1 MIRRAWLF
9 IGWLGVVLALAF
21 SLGPSMLDKDSGQA
35 DKLVHLASYAT
46 LMFWW
51 AQLVVQR
58 RWRLALAVILYGIAI
73 EGLQSLTPDRQAD
86 LRDVLAN
93 TSGVLLGWFSAR
105 LLPNLPARLAA
116 LSPIRDSRL

>member
-9 IGWLGVVLALAF
+9 IGWLGVVFALAF
-21 SLGPSMLDKDSGQA
+21 SLGPSLLDKDSGQA

-51 AQLVVQR
+51 AQLVVRR
-58 RWRLALAVILYGIAI
+58 RWRLALAVILYGILI
-73 EGLQSLTPDRQAD
+73 EGLQGLTPNRQP
-86 LRDVLAN
+86 DVLDALAN
-93 TSGVLLGWFSAR
+93 STGVLIGWLAAH

-116 LSPIRDSRL
+116 LPAFRR

>member
-21 SLGPSMLDKDSGQA
+21 SLGPSLLDKDSGQA

-51 AQLVVQR
+51 AQLVVRR
-58 RWRLALAVILYGIAI
+58 RWRLALAVILYGILI
-73 EGLQSLTPDRQAD
+73 EGLQGLTPNRQP
-86 LRDVLAN
+86 DVLDALAN
-93 TSGVLLGWFSAR
+93 STGVLIGWLAAR

-116 LSPIRDSRL
+116 LPAFRR